1 MPSIKAVVV
10 DPAAPGRL
18 AIQEV
23 DAPVPL
29 PNQVLIRVAA
39 ASLNRGEIRNAGTAP
54 AGSRIGWDVAGT
66 VEEAAAN
73 GSGPRAGT
81 RVVGLS
87 FPPMGWAE
95 LVALPTD
102 YVAELPDSVTFS
114 QAAALPVAGLT
125 AIRTLEKRGSLL
137 ERRALITGASGGVGH
152 LAVQIARAEGA
163 HVVGQVRRADSVAL
177 VREAGAHEV
186 VVSEDASGAAAYG
199 PYDVIVDSIGGQVL
213 ANVLTMVA
221 PGGVCVTYG
230 ATASAEATIDV
241 ARFYRAGLPTF
252 AGFQMFSAFPEA
264 SVPPAATDLRRLANL
279 VADGRLRP
287 HIEVEA
293 PWTEV
298 GKLAVD
304 LTERRFDGKAIILI
318 G

>member
-1 MPSIKAVVV
+1 MRAVVV
-10 DPAAPGRL
+10 DPSAPGRL
-18 AIQEV
+18 AIREV
-23 DAPVPL
+23 EAPSPL
-29 PNQVLIRVAA
+29 PTQALIRVAA
-39 ASLNRGEIRNAGTAP
+39 SSLNRGEIRNAGTAP
-54 AGSRIGWDVAGT
+54 EGQRIGWDVAGT
-66 VEEAAAN
+66 VEQAAAN
-73 GSGPRAGT
+73 GSGPQVGA

-87 FPPMGWAE
+87 SPPMGWAE
-95 LVALPTD
+95 LVALPTESI
-102 YVAELPDSVTFS
+102 AELPGSVTFAE
-114 QAAALPVAGLT
+114 AATLPVAGLT

-152 LAVQIARAEGA
+152 LAVQVARAEGA
-163 HVVGQVRRADSVAL
+163 HVVAVVRRPDAVPL

-186 VVSEDASGAAAYG
+186 VVSEDASGAAASG
-199 PYDVIVDSIGGQVL
+199 PYDVIIDSLGGQVL
-213 ANVLTMVA
+213 GNILTMVA

-264 SVPPAATDLRRLANL
+264 SVPPAASDLKRLANL

-287 HIEVEA
+287 HVEVEA

-304 LTERRFDGKAIILI
+304 LTERRFDGKAVIYI